1 MSRPARRGG
10 EARRRGTRA
19 AAVLLLCAAGLLL
32 PAGCVPSR
40 APIRRELAPAAP
52 PPPPATA
59 PAPPSTSLAPPP
71 GAPGVRPVRVRLEGI
86 PSPFVLSGESMRVW
100 NAAGR
105 LLGIEGGTVRL
116 SAAGSRIAWGGAKL
130 FESPL
135 DVSAAGGLLVQGK
148 RVPGRIRIAAR
159 QGRLRVVA
167 VVPLE
172 LYVAAVVSREAAP
185 TFLPEALSAIAVAVR
200 SYTLSVMTAPR
211 DSDYDV
217 VGGVEDQV
225 FEGVGDVDARFRAAA
240 ERTRG
245 QVLLYRGTVARTVYH
260 STCGGRTEDAAA
272 VWGTDV
278 PYLRSVDDDDDCR
291 DSPVWRW
298 EYYLGLGEA
307 KRVALALG
315 VPAGDDLRIEI
326 AGRTRTG
333 RAARIRL
340 ISGGVAR
347 QVKAADFRRTVG
359 YTRMRS
365 VWVEIVPVAG
375 GWRITGRG
383 YGHGVGMCEWGA
395 NGMAKKGAT
404 YPEILARYYPL
415 TRLALL
421 PSGPGPLAAGAEGTP

>member
-1 MSRPARRGG
+1 MSRPARRG
-10 EARRRGTRA
+10 ENARRRGART
-19 AAVLLLCAAGLLL
+19 AAVLLVCAAWFLLA
-32 PAGCVPSR
+32 PGCAPSR
-40 APIRRELAPAAP
+40 APMRGEFPPEAAP
-52 PPPPATA
+52 VLPARPPSPPALS
-59 PAPPSTSLAPPP
+59 PAPPALA
-71 GAPGVRPVRVRLEGI
+71 APGVRPVRVRLEKI
-86 PSPFVLSGESMRVW
+86 PSPFLLSGESMRVW
-100 NAAGR
+100 NSAGR
-105 LLGIEGGTVRL
+105 LLGIENGTVQV
-116 SAAGSRIAWGGAKL
+116 SAAGGRIAWGGAKL
-130 FESPL
+130 FESPV
-135 DVSAAGGLLVQGK
+135 DVSAAGGLSVQGK
-148 RVPGRIRIAAR
+148 HVAGRIRVAAR
-159 QGRLRVVA
+159 QGRLLVVA

-172 LYVAAVVSREAAP
+172 SYVAAVVSREAAP

-200 SYTLSVMTAPR
+200 SYTLSVMAAPR
-211 DSDYDV
+211 DPDYDV

-240 ERTRG
+240 EATRG
-245 QVLLYRGTVARTVYH
+245 QVLLYRGSVARTVYH

-278 PYLRSVDDDDDCR
+278 PYLRSVIDDDCR

-298 EYYLGLGEA
+298 EYRLSLAEA

-315 VPAGDDLRIEI
+315 VRAGDDLRIEI

-340 ISGGVAR
+340 SSGGVER
-347 QVKAADFRRTVG
+347 ETKAAAFRRAVG

-395 NGMAKKGAT
+395 NGMAKRGAT
-404 YPEILARYYPL
+404 YREILARYYRM

-421 PSGPGPLAAGAEGTP
+421 PPGPGPSAAETERAP